1 MKIATKH
8 LFLFFLFSMVL
19 FAQGIKAQKADPEL
33 RREWLEIDTLIL
45 MKDLTR
51 TALEKVYHL
60 QELAKKNTLPA
71 QTVKCLIYRY
81 TLESRITDNNPN
93 LSVSLLKNEIDST
106 SDTLKKAILFS
117 LLAKQYQSYFNNHR
131 WNLYGRTNTVNFSN
145 DDMATW
151 SHDDFANAIKNSF
164 LHSLQNSELLINTDI
179 SKYEAVVITGNMRKT
194 RPSLFDLLA
203 HEALDYFKSGD
214 YYLTKPTYAF
224 IVEDTAALALSEKF
238 ISAKFPTKDSSSL
251 QWWSLNLFQQLM
263 KAHSHDADKSAFLE
277 VNLER
282 LQWVYSVST
291 FEKKDPFYKTAL
303 EELTTNY
310 SQYPSVS
317 QAWYLL
323 ARMEADKAAGYQPF
337 GDTSNRYGYTI
348 ALQLIDK
355 ALLLNNEHGYG
366 TSNLQ
371 NLKQEITRIQL
382 GTHSETVNIPNIPFR
397 ALVNFRNVD
406 TLYGR
411 IVRLDNADELLE
423 NQGGTRF
430 WKRVLQKNVYR
441 NFKQPLPKTGDYQ
454 PHSTEIRID
463 GLPVG
468 EYALISSSGAAFNDT
483 LHKLSFQPFHVSRI
497 SYIKNKNDFFV
508 LDRMDGQPLKNVT
521 VTIYHQSFDRLLNKY
536 VSIKMGERIS
546 DKNGYFRINEKKESG
561 NYRYA
566 FKNGRD
572 RLMLREYDFLF
583 YENDQPVLESNE
595 QSQYPDKT
603 NSRIFFFTDRS
614 IYRPGQRVQY
624 KGIAVARQGNRLESK
639 LLLTKDSILVFL
651 MDANHKKLDSAK
663 VSLNEFGSFSGQ
675 FNLPKNLLTGN
686 FSIQTPAYGQSS
698 AYFSVED
705 YKRPGFQVTLD
716 KAKGS
721 YRLNDTVIITGNAIA
736 YAGNHL
742 DGASVKYTV
751 RRNARFMHPWYTRR
765 PGPTSQEREIAQGEL
780 VTDNQGKFSIAFNAL
795 ADDLIAT
802 SENPLF
808 DYTIHVD
815 VTDITGETRSNH
827 LQVTVGVAS
836 LLLTLNTPL
845 INEVDS
851 LQAINI
857 STTNLSL
864 EKEPAMVTISMYS
877 LIAPKIPIR
886 KRYWNR
892 PDQFVMNKREFTS
905 YFPNDEYEEESN
917 FQTWPIGSLIVKG
930 NIDTKSTDT
939 FSIPENLLNPGIYK
953 IEATTIDNYGVEV
966 KAVAFTQL
974 FRNNNKG
981 LPVPGYAFTHTV
993 NAIAKPGETARF
1005 LSGSSADKLFI
1016 IRKTDKPGKS
1026 KEGYQ
1031 YSQRSKGLE
1040 SIAYQPL
1047 ESDRGGVS
1055 ITEAYVYNNRV
1066 YTNQFNVTVPW
1077 NNKELKVK
1085 YSSFRNKTEPG
1096 SKEKWTLEVQTD
1108 KNENAPAELLTS
1120 MYDASLDQFKTH
1132 DWEVPGIW
1140 QKNYA
1145 QTYFSAGANFR
1156 MQFSRENEVSFKYP
1170 EWHEIIYDRLAHSA
1184 SELWEQDL
1192 NNWGKDSSYAL
1203 ATLINKI
1210 RERFEFRSQ
1219 REIKLAESSMKNNT
1233 GIQIRGT
1240 NSLLQNKSAV
1250 VLNDAINENYDK
1262 VYSGPPPSP
1271 GKKPLENVPETII
1284 RKDFSETVFFFPQL
1298 LSDSSGKYSISFTMP
1313 DALTKWKWMSLAH
1326 TKELAFGTNN
1336 TEIITQKKLMVQAN
1350 APRFL
1355 REGDNMEFSGKVVNL
1370 SDKEITGQV
1379 RLELIDAAN
1388 GVSVDGW
1395 FQNVF
1400 PTQYFTV
1407 EAGQS
1412 SALKFPIQIPFSF
1425 NRPLTWRLTGFA
1437 GEYSD
1442 GEENMLPVLTN
1453 RILVTESLP
1462 LFLPDD
1468 SSRKF
1473 TFDKLVNTSSETRTN
1488 ESLILEY
1495 TSNPVW
1501 YAVQALPYLM
1511 EYPYE
1516 CSEQSFNRLFANLLS
1531 AHILNKYPKIKQ
1543 VFDQWK
1549 ADTSSLNSNLQK
1561 NEELK
1566 QLLLEETPWLL
1577 QASNQEER
1585 QKNISKLFDLASQY
1599 SQTESLVEKLQQL
1612 QLPDGSFSWF
1622 KGGYPDRYITQ
1633 YILTGFGK
1641 LKRLGAITPDIN
1653 LRLRPI
1659 LANALNYADTQL
1671 KDDFDRLLKN
1681 KADLNKE
1688 QLSPIQMDYLY
1699 MRSFFNDIANSS
1711 PAAYQFFLSQGK
1723 KFWIKQNS
1731 YYKALLGL
1739 VLYRN
1744 KEEKTATNEI
1754 LPALLENVVRNSN
1767 QGMYWK
1773 TSFTRSWYQS
1783 PIEHQSMLISF
1794 MSEIAL
1800 NNPNKA
1806 ILNNIDAM
1814 KTWLLLNKQT
1824 NDWKTTLATADA
1836 CYALLANGTDWLNSN
1851 KRISISL
1858 GGININ
1864 SDVEKKQAGTGY
1876 FKKRIEGNL
1885 VTPEMGKITIES
1897 HTTKSNTGINPANA
1911 APSWGSVY
1919 WQYFE
1924 DLDKVTPSATPLSIA
1939 KKLFIEKNTAK
1950 GKILVP
1956 IKESDVLYAG
1966 DKVVIRM
1973 ELRSDRDM
1981 DYLHLK
1987 DMRAAAMEPINVLS
2001 GYKWQDGLGYY
2012 ESTRDASS
2020 NFFIS
2025 HLSRGT
2031 YVFEYPVFITHT
2043 GIFSVGIATI
2053 QSMYAPEFTSHSE
2066 GIKIRVEGK

>member
-1 MKIATKH
+1 MKITVKY
-8 LFLFFLFSMVL
+8 LSFLYLFFLVL
-19 FAQGIKAQKADPEL
+19 FAQSANAQYMDPGF
-33 RREWLEIDTLIL
+33 RKEWLEIDTLIL
-45 MKDLTR
+45 TKDLTR
-51 TALEKVYHL
+51 TALEKVFQL
-60 QELAKKNTLPA
+60 QMLAKEKSLPA
-71 QTVKCLIYRY
+71 QSLKCLIYRY
-81 TLESRITDNNPN
+81 TLESRITDDNPN
-93 LSVSLLKNEIDST
+93 LSITILGNEIDT
-106 SDTLKKAILFS
+106 TTDAIIKAVLYS
-117 LLAKQYQSYFNNHR
+117 LLAKQYQVYFNNHR
-131 WNLYGRTNTVNFSN
+131 WSLYGRINTVNFSKT
-145 DDMATW
+145 DMATW
-151 SHDDFANAIKNSF
+151 SHDDFAHAISSSF
-164 LHSLQNSELLINTDI
+164 LLSLQNRELLINTDI
-179 SKYEAVVITGNMRKT
+179 SKYEAVVIAGNSRKL

-214 YYLTKPTYAF
+214 YYLTRPTYAF
-224 IVEDTAALALSEKF
+224 IVKDTLALGLSGKF
-238 ISAKFPTKDSSSL
+238 MSAKFQTQDSTSL

-263 KAHSHDADKSAFLE
+263 RTHSNDPDKSAFLE

-282 LQWVYSVST
+282 LQWVYSVGT
-291 FEKKDPFYKTAL
+291 FDNKDQFYRTAL
-303 EELTTNY
+303 EEITANY
-310 SQYPSVS
+310 SQYPTVS

-323 ARMEADKAAGYQPF
+323 ARMEADNAASYQPF
-337 GDTSNRYGYTI
+337 GDTSNRYSYVL
-348 ALQLIDK
+348 ALQWIEK
-355 ALLLNNEHGYG
+355 GLLLHKEKANG
-366 TSNLQ
+366 TSSLL
-371 NLKQEITRIQL
+371 NLKIEITRKQL
-382 GTHSETVNIPNIPFR
+382 GTHTEIVNIPNKPFR

-411 IVRLDNADELLE
+411 IVRIDNADELLD
-423 NQGGTRF
+423 NQVGFDF
-430 WKRVLQKNVYR
+430 WKKILQKNVYR
-441 NFKQPLPKTGDYQ
+441 TFKQPLPKTGDFQ
-454 PHSTEIRID
+454 THSTEIRID

-468 EYALISSSGAAFNDT
+468 EYALIGSSGAAFNDT
-483 LHKLSFQPFHVSRI
+483 LQKLSFQSFHISRI
-497 SYIKNKNDFFV
+497 SYIKNRNDFFV
-508 LDRMDGQPLKNVT
+508 LDRVDGQPLKDVQ
-521 VTIYHQSFDRLLNKY
+521 VTIFQQSYDREQKKY
-536 VSIKMGERIS
+536 ISKKTAERVS
-546 DKNGYFRINEKKESG
+546 DKNGYFSINEKKEPA
-561 NYRYA
+561 NYSYA
-566 FKNGRD
+566 FKFGKD
-572 RLMLREYDFLF
+572 KLMLRENDYLY
-583 YENDQPVLESNE
+583 YENEQPVGEIIEKDQHFTKS
-595 QSQYPDKT
+595 

-614 IYRPGQRVQY
+614 IYRPGQLVQY
-624 KGIAVARQGNRLESK
+624 KGIAVTKQMKTLENK
-639 LLLTKDSILVFL
+639 LLLTKDSILVL
-651 MDANHKKLDSAK
+651 LVDAKNKKLDSAR

-686 FSIQTPAYGQSS
+686 FSIQTPAYGQSTS
-698 AYFSVED
+698 YFSVEE
-705 YKRPGFQVTLD
+705 YKRPTFQVTLD

-721 YRLNDTVIITGNAIA
+721 YRLNDTVTITGYANA

-751 RRNARFMHPWYTRR
+751 RRNARFMHPWFSKR
-765 PGPTSQEREIAQGEL
+765 PGPNSQEREIAQGEME
-780 VTDNQGKFSIAFNAL
+780 TDNNGKFNIVFNAL
-795 ADDLIAT
+795 ADDLIAK

-808 DYTIHVD
+808 DFTINVD
-815 VTDITGETRSNH
+815 VTDISGETRSNSI
-827 LQVTVGVAS
+827 QVTVGVTS
-836 LLLTLNTPL
+836 LLLTIIAPPVSD
-845 INEVDS
+845 VDS
-851 LQAINI
+851 LKVIKIN
-857 STTNLSL
+857 TTNLSL
-864 EKEPAMVTISMYS
+864 EKEPAIVSLRIYS
-877 LIAPKIPIR
+877 LSAPENPIR

-892 PDQFVMNKREFTS
+892 PDEFVMDQKDFTG

-917 FQTWPIGSLIVKG
+917 YLTWPIGSVIVKG

-939 FSIPENLLNPGIYK
+939 FSIPENLLKPGFYK
-953 IEATTIDNYGVEV
+953 IDATTIDKYGVEV
-966 KAVAFTQL
+966 KEVGYTQL
-974 FRNNNKG
+974 FSNNGTG
-981 LPVPGYAFTHTV
+981 LPVPGYQFIHTI
-993 NAIAKPGETARF
+993 NATAKPGETARF
-1005 LSGSSADKLFI
+1005 LSGSSVDKLFI
-1016 IRKTDKPGKS
+1016 IRKTEKPGKS
-1026 KEGYQ
+1026 NAGYQ
-1031 YSQRSKGLE
+1031 FSQRNKGLE
-1040 SIAYQPL
+1040 SIVYQPL

-1055 ITEAYVYNNRV
+1055 LTEAYVYNNRI
-1066 YTNQFNVTVPW
+1066 YTNQFNVIIPW
-1077 NNKELKVK
+1077 NNKELTIK
-1085 YSSFRNKTEPG
+1085 YTSFRDKTEPG
-1096 SKEKWTLEVQTD
+1096 SKEKWTMEVKTD
-1108 KNENAPAELLTS
+1108 KNEKAPAELLTS

-1132 DWEVPGIW
+1132 DWKAPNIW
-1140 QKNYA
+1140 VKNYS
-1145 QTYFSAGANFR
+1145 QTLFSGASNFR
-1156 MQFSRENEVSFKYP
+1156 MQFSRENDVPEIYP
-1170 EWHEIIYDRLAHSA
+1170 EWKEIIFDRLAHTG

-1192 NNWGKDSSYAL
+1192 NNWSKDSSFAM
-1203 ATLINKI
+1203 ASVINKI
-1210 RERFEFRSQ
+1210 RERIDFSTQ
-1219 REIKLAESSMKNNT
+1219 RESYLSESTRRNNS
-1233 GIQIRGT
+1233 GMLIRGT
-1240 NSLLQNKSAV
+1240 NSLIQDKLANG
-1250 VLNDAINENYDK
+1250 INEPVIERYDK

-1271 GKKPLENVPETII
+1271 YKKPQADISQTVI
-1284 RKDFSETVFFFPQL
+1284 RKNFSETAFFFPQL
-1298 LSDSSGKYSISFTMP
+1298 IADSTGKYSISFTMP

-1326 TKELAFGTNN
+1326 TKDLAFGTYNA
-1336 TEIITQKKLMVQAN
+1336 EIITQKKLMVQAN

-1370 SDKEITGQV
+1370 SDKEITGQA
-1379 RLELIDAAN
+1379 RLELIDATT
-1388 GVSVDGW
+1388 GSSVDGW

-1462 LFLPDD
+1462 IFLPDD
-1468 SSRKF
+1468 STRKF
-1473 TFDKLVNTSSETRTN
+1473 TFDKLVNTTSETRTN
-1488 ESLILEY
+1488 ESLTLEY

-1543 VFDQWK
+1543 IFAQWK
-1549 ADTSSLNSNLQK
+1549 ADTSSLKSNLQK

-1566 QLLLEETPWLL
+1566 QVLLEETPWIL

-1622 KGGYPDRYITQ
+1622 KGGYSDRYITQ

-1653 LRLRPI
+1653 LRLKSI
-1659 LANALNYADTQL
+1659 LVNALNYADTQL
-1671 KDDFDRLLKN
+1671 KDDYDRLLKN

-1711 PAAYQFFLSQGK
+1711 PNVHQFFLSQGK
-1723 KFWIKQNS
+1723 KFWVKQNS
-1731 YYKALLGL
+1731 YYKALLGM

-1744 KEEKTATNEI
+1744 KEEKTASNDI
-1754 LPALLENVVRNSN
+1754 LPALLENAVRNSQ

-1773 TSFTRSWYQS
+1773 TSYTRSWFQS

-1800 NNPNKA
+1800 HNPNNTLLK
-1806 ILNNIDAM
+1806 NIDAM

-1824 NDWKTTLATADA
+1824 TDWGTTLATADA

-1851 KRISISL
+1851 KTVTIKL
-1858 GGININ
+1858 GDVSIN
-1864 SDVEKKQAGTGY
+1864 SGEEKKQAGTGY
-1876 FKKRIEGNL
+1876 FKKRIEGDL
-1885 VTPEMGKITIES
+1885 VKPEMGKITIES
-1897 HTTKSNTGINPANA
+1897 HTNNSYTTKPVAS

-1924 DLDKVTPSATPLSIA
+1924 DLDKITPAATPLSV
-1939 KKLFIEKNTAK
+1939 KKNIFLEKNTAK
-1950 GKILVP
+1950 GKLLEP
-1956 IKESDVLYAG
+1956 INESDVLHTG
-1966 DKVVIRM
+1966 DKVIIRM

-1987 DMRAAAMEPINVLS
+1987 DMRAAAMEPTNVLS
-2001 GYKWQDGLGYY
+2001 GYRWQDGLGYY

-2025 HLSRGT
+2025 HLSKGT

-2043 GIFSVGIATI
+2043 GIFSVGIASI